1 MGERAVGWEVNGL
14 RESKWK
20 DCIWGSL
27 GKQWRHRKGKRGKC
41 YLLAKTNEKKNQE
54 RKKKRMACS
63 IGKESEG
70 DNERETIGGVK
81 LCGWDNY

>member
-1 MGERAVGWEVNGL
+1 M
-14 RESKWK
+14 
-20 DCIWGSL
+20 
-27 GKQWRHRKGKRGKC
+27 
-41 YLLAKTNEKKNQE
+41 T
-54 RKKKRMACS
+54 CS